1 MIIIKMI
8 DLLALLYCIK
18 YIYDR
23 FNNKKENIGLD
34 NATII
39 FWNSLDY
46 ISYIFIE
53 NRESRE

>member
-1 MIIIKMI
+1 MIIIKI
-8 DLLALLYCIK
+8 IALLALLYCTK

-39 FWNSLDY
+39 LGIGF
-46 ISYIFIE
+46 IIFLIFL
-53 NRESRE
+53 

>member
-1 MIIIKMI
+1 MIIIKI
-8 DLLALLYCIK
+8 IVLLALLYCIK

-39 FWNSLDY
+39 LGIDL
-46 ISYIFIE
+46 IICLIFL
-53 NRESRE
+53 